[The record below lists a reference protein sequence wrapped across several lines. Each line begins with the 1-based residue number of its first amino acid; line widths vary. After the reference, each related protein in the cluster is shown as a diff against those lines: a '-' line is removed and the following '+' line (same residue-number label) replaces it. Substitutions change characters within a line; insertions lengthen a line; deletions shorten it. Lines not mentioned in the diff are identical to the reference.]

1 MSGKKEKRPPQDL
14 TALEDTY
21 RIVGELSARGH
32 VREYLANRLD
42 GGGDVLILVEEP
54 PEGDAGNALTLF
66 AADVNLLATLEH
78 RNLIPIREGRWVG
91 QHAFAVVTERC
102 AAPTIA
108 TLIAR
113 GESWSYP
120 RIATILHELNG
131 LLEWSRKQ
139 KVVHRAVTL
148 ETLHLEPDTDRVLA
162 SFVAHPLSRQG
173 SPGAD
178 GDARTIASIAW
189 SLITRGRELP
199 QSPEDS
205 IGIVRP
211 ELPRRVIEAT
221 DALMHNV
228 RAGETEPPRVAD
240 FIALVA
246 MTDAIARGEMDAAEL
261 QAVMHQEQVLEREAW
276 AATEKDLRE
285 QLAEQTRQIAEERE
299 QMAQTLAEERE
310 QMAQTLEDE
319 RAEMART
326 IEAEQQRLAD
336 ERAEMTRTI
345 ETERQQLAD
354 ERAILER
361 ELADERTEMAG
372 IIASERQ
379 QLADLRAEL
388 EERVAADRDLLARD
402 REQHEAEIADERAAM
417 ARTIAD
423 ERAAMAATIA
433 DERARME
440 LTLADESERLEQTL
454 AAENER
460 LRAERTE
467 AETALAHAR
476 AEFESAMRAQR
487 EEFDAQL
494 VRERDEF
501 DRIIIDERNALEAE
515 KEGFA
520 VYHAA
525 EREGIAAERRA
536 LEELYLAYEAEG
548 AVVEVASDDDDR
560 ARRDRTPGGEERV
573 RRSAFALPAIFGDLA
588 PVAVAQPLSEPE
600 GDTIE
605 PAETESGL
613 TRSDAK
619 RSRRAS
625 WGAPAGVLLLVS
637 IITAAAVG
645 VGATRDTDDT
655 AAARAGRPAATT
667 RDIRPSATT
676 RDVRAAAPGAAVVD
690 SAGGAIAPSDSA
702 AALPPDTGAELPAP
716 EPGRRSYFA
725 PTRDTPRP
733 APVDQRTAVVP
744 RRTAP
749 RAFDTAMGEP
759 ASPMGEMRMRPTANV
774 PARDSFVAPPPA
786 IVPTTTPAV
795 PTSRPIPAQLPRTT
809 RHVPAGRPVPR
820 SAALGRELTKHHGG
834 LLHRGKPAS
843 FQRL

>member
-54 PEGDAGNALTLF
+54 PQGDAGNALTLF

-102 AAPTIA
+102 AAPTLA

-178 GDARTIASIAW
+178 GDARTIASVAW

-199 QSPEDS
+199 QTPEDS
-205 IGIVRP
+205 LGIVRP

-228 RAGETEPPRVAD
+228 RVGETDPPRVAD

-285 QLAEQTRQIAEERE
+285 QLAEQTRQIADERE
-299 QMAQTLAEERE
+299 QMARTLADERE
-310 QMAQTLEDE
+310 QMEQTLADE
-319 RAEMART
+319 RAEMARMIQT
-326 IEAEQQRLAD
+326 EQQRLAD
-336 ERAEMTRTI
+336 ERAEMARMI

-402 REQHEAEIADERAAM
+402 RERHEAEIAAERAAM
-417 ARTIAD
+417 AQTIAD

-494 VRERDEF
+494 ARERDEF
-501 DRIIIDERNALEAE
+501 DRIIIEERNALEAE

-525 EREGIAAERRA
+525 ERESIAAERRA

-548 AVVEVASDDDDR
+548 AVVEMASDDVDDR
-560 ARRDRTPGGEERV
+560 TGGERTAGGEKRG
-573 RRSAFALPAIFGDLA
+573 RRSAFSLRAMFADLA

-637 IITAAAVG
+637 IITATAVG
-645 VGATRDTDDT
+645 IGATRDTDD
-655 AAARAGRPAATT
+655 APSVRAGRPAAMT
-667 RDIRPSATT
+667 RDPRPTT
-676 RDVRAAAPGAAVVD
+676 SDVRAAAPRGAAVVD
-690 SAGGAIAPSDSA
+690 SAGGAIVPSDSVPD
-702 AALPPDTGAELPAP
+702 LPQDSGAELPAP
-716 EPGRRSYFA
+716 EPERRSYFA
-725 PTRDTPRP
+725 PTRDTPR
-733 APVDQRTAVVP
+733 AAAGDQRTAVVT
-744 RRTAP
+744 R
-749 RAFDTAMGEP
+749 DTFV
-759 ASPMGEMRMRPTANV
+759 ASRPVNV
-774 PARDSFVAPPPA
+774 PTITPSAPTPRQLPAQPLRDTSARPDTFPLADPFRVPPP
-786 IVPTTTPAV
+786 
-795 PTSRPIPAQLPRTT
+795 
-809 RHVPAGRPVPR
+809 
-820 SAALGRELTKHHGG
+820 SAE
-834 LLHRGKPAS
+834 S
-843 FQRL
+843 